1 MARTTG
7 SEGGKTEA
15 AIRVAAAGLIARHG
29 FEAVTMRQL
38 ASGVGVQPAAL
49 YRYFP
54 TKQDLLFKLMSRH
67 MEDLLSSRDAVVGGD
82 KNGDPATRLAAFV
95 EHHIRFHLERRETTH
110 VSNLEL
116 RSLSATQLPVI
127 LDLRARY
134 EAQLRAILQ
143 AGLNERTFAVADL
156 ALTTIAIIQMITG
169 VIVWYRPQDRLSVDE
184 LVDHYR
190 IMTLRLVGAA
200 TDQTR

>member
-38 ASGVGVQPAAL
+38 AGGVGVQPAAL

-67 MEDLLSSRDAVVGGD
+67 MDDLLASWDGAAGRRDGGPQAQLAV
-82 KNGDPATRLAAFV
+82 FV

-116 RSLSATQLPVI
+116 RSLSVTQLPV
-127 LDLRARY
+127 LLELRARY
-134 EAQLRAILQ
+134 EAELRTILQ
-143 AGLNERTFAVADL
+143 TGLDEHAFTVADT
-156 ALTTIAIIQMITG
+156 ALTTMAIIQMITG

-184 LVDHYR
+184 LVNHYR

-200 TDQTR
+200 TDQTS

>member
-1 MARTTG
+1 MARTIG

-15 AIRVAAAGLIARHG
+15 AIRLAAAGLIARHG

-38 ASGVGVQPAAL
+38 AGEVGVQAAAL

-67 MEDLLSSRDAVVGGD
+67 MEALLTSWSKASGQSQLQPDAH
-82 KNGDPATRLAAFV
+82 LAAFV

-116 RSLSATQLPVI
+116 RSLSSEQLSPI
-127 LDLRARY
+127 LALRARY
-134 EAQLRAILQ
+134 EAELRTLLQKGADSGLFAIED
-143 AGLNERTFAVADL
+143 A
-156 ALTTIAIIQMITG
+156 ALTTMAIIQMITG
-169 VIVWYRPQDRLSVDE
+169 VIVWYRPQDRLSVGE
-184 LVDHYR
+184 LIAHYR

-200 TDQTR
+200 HDNQD

>member
-1 MARTTG
+1 MARTIG

-15 AIRVAAAGLIARHG
+15 AIRLAAAGLIARHG

-38 ASGVGVQPAAL
+38 AGEVGVQAAAL

-67 MEDLLSSRDAVVGGD
+67 MEELLTSWSDVAEDGSDQPG
-82 KNGDPATRLAAFV
+82 ARLAAFV

-116 RSLSATQLPVI
+116 RSLSPEQLSPI

-134 EAQLRAILQ
+134 ETELRAILQ
-143 AGLNERTFAVADL
+143 TGANGGLFAIEDT
-156 ALTTIAIIQMITG
+156 ALTTMAIIQMITG

-184 LVDHYR
+184 LIARYR
-190 IMTLRLVGAA
+190 IMTLRLVGAPH
-200 TDQTR
+200 DHRN

>member
-1 MARTTG
+1 MARTIG
-7 SEGGKTEA
+7 SDGGKTEA
-15 AIRVAAAGLIARHG
+15 AIRMAAAGLVARHG

-38 ASGVGVQPAAL
+38 ASEVGVQAAAL

-67 MEDLLSSRDAVVGGD
+67 MEELLSSWDDAANRHAD
-82 KNGDPATRLAAFV
+82 QPDDRLAAFV

-116 RSLSATQLPVI
+116 RSLSPEQLSPI
-127 LDLRARY
+127 LGLRARY
-134 EAQLRAILQ
+134 EAELRAILQ
-143 AGLNERTFAVADL
+143 KGSDVGCFAIEDT
-156 ALTTIAIIQMITG
+156 ALTTMAIIQMITG
-169 VIVWYRPQDRLSVDE
+169 VIVWYRPQDRLSVDQ
-184 LVDHYR
+184 LIAHYR

-200 TDQTR
+200 HDHTD